1 MTGLL
6 ALILVF
12 AALSC
17 AHPLLGLLAVAPW
30 VIETCW
36 EALR

>member
-1 MTGLL
+1 MTGMI
-6 ALILVF
+6 ALVAVF
-12 AALSC
+12 AILAC
-17 AHPLLGLLAVAPW
+17 CHPLLGLLAVAPW